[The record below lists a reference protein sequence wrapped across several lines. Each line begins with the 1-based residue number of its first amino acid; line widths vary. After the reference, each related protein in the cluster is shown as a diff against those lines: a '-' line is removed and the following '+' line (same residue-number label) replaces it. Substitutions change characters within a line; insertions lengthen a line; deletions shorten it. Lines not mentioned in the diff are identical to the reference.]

1 MERTVLNRTILVGLG
16 EVGLKALVALRKK
29 IQGSFSEEPP
39 VIGYLG
45 VGIEE
50 NPPEGLHAGEYLRI
64 RPASDRAQ
72 QRKLFVEE
80 SSGALIGILKNTMGR
95 VSYAGVDEGKD
106 WMFSD
111 DPKVNV
117 HLVFSLADV
126 TGSGLCIDVAFL
138 LKTLFGE
145 RIILSMHC
153 VQSGLSEPFGK
164 RHAANVY
171 ATLQDL
177 DYLNASTTYAH
188 PFRQVLP
195 FETYEIQEAP
205 MDSFYLVGAGEDGGE
220 ELASELYAFIL
231 LARTIAA
238 TDDNMRQHILEGSL
252 DVEEK
257 KAWVSLSRAAT
268 FRFTPPYTL
277 EHKEEILKEALA
289 ALKYTV
295 HPEGKG
301 YNNLPFVY
309 HPFIVAG
316 PEDQLIVLRQ
326 EPRLSGLITLPEC
339 PWQEYVDKPLQHI
352 VLLRESG
359 VYPAFQVAGW
369 ECELAYYSYEDHRP
383 FHFSEEVYDLMYA
396 SRFSLAPNVTITDD
410 ELSVY
415 IKSRLFGFIPQE
427 MSLDEAYA
435 RRRELRARIFHAE
448 KEQPDRADA
457 LYESLR
463 HLSREEF
470 PAQFPC
476 PEDLTDAAYNYAT
489 RIL

>member
-1 MERTVLNRTILVGLG
+1 MPKIVLNRTILVGLG
-16 EVGLKALVALRKK
+16 EVGLKAIVALRNKL
-29 IQGSFSEEPP
+29 QGSFSEEPP
-39 VIGYLG
+39 VVGYLG

-50 NPPEGLHAGEYLRI
+50 NPPEGLYAGEYLRI
-64 RPASDRAQ
+64 RPASDRLQ
-72 QRKLFVEE
+72 QRRLFVEE
-80 SSGALIGILKNTMGR
+80 SSGAFIGILKNTMGR
-95 VSYAGVDEGKD
+95 VSYAGMDGGTD
-106 WMFSD
+106 WMVSD
-111 DPKVNV
+111 NPRVNV

-126 TGSGLCIDVAFL
+126 AGTGLCIDAAYL
-138 LKTLFGE
+138 LRTLFGE
-145 RIILSMHC
+145 RITLSMHS
-153 VQSGLSEPFGK
+153 VLSGLSEPFGK
-164 RHAANVY
+164 RHAANAY

-177 DYLNASTTYAH
+177 DYLHASTTYEH
-188 PFRQVLP
+188 PFRLVLP
-195 FETYEIQEAP
+195 FETYEIQWAP
-205 MDSFYLVGAGEDGGE
+205 MDSFYLVGAGEDGGSQ
-220 ELASELYAFIL
+220 LAVELYAFIL
-231 LARTIAA
+231 LAQSIASI
-238 TDDNMRQHILEGSL
+238 DDNMRQHILEGSL

-277 EHKEEILKEALA
+277 ERKEESLKEALG

-316 PEDQLIVLRQ
+316 PEEQLVVLRQ
-326 EPRLSGLITLPEC
+326 EPRLSGLITLPEW
-339 PWQEYVDKPLQHI
+339 PWQEYVDKPLQEM

-369 ECELAYYSYEDHRP
+369 ECELAYYSYEDHRQ
-383 FHFSEEVYDLMYA
+383 FHFSEEVYELMYA

-415 IKSRLFGFIPQE
+415 IKSRLFGLIPEE

-435 RRRELRARIFHAE
+435 RRRELRARIFRME
-448 KEQPDRADA
+448 KEEPDKADA

-463 HLSREEF
+463 HLSREDF
-470 PAQFPC
+470 PARFPC
-476 PEDLTDAAYNYAT
+476 PEGLRDAAYNYAT